1 MTPIDFDGSMDTAL
15 RRIAAIATG
24 QRGAFTRAQAVDVG
38 LTDRQLRRRVQSG
51 VLDQLGP
58 NSFRFTGRPLT
69 LADEL
74 SHLLLDVGE
83 PAHASGPTAAA
94 LHGFDGYAL
103 RRPFHIVVPRARNSR
118 RVGVR
123 VHTSGVLPLIDRT
136 TVDGIPATSPA
147 RTVIDLAR
155 EAHPSQL
162 SAALESAI
170 RDGGA
175 SEQALHRRIVALRS
189 QGRYGIPTLLDV
201 IDGSEVARGGA
212 SWLEREYLRLLA
224 AAGLPM
230 PRTQQVLTRAGDRSV
245 RVDCFFDATN
255 VVVELL
261 GYRFHRTPA
270 QMRRDTERANALL
283 SDGFL
288 PYQFTYQ
295 QVVEEQRYVV
305 DVTKSALQRRAA

>member
-1 MTPIDFDGSMDTAL
+1 MRPFGFGGAMDTAL

-38 LTDRQLRRRVQSG
+38 LTDRQLRRRVLSG

-58 NSFRFTGRPLT
+58 NAFRFTGTPVT

-74 SHLLLDVGE
+74 SHLLLDVGA
-83 PAHASGPTAAA
+83 PALACGPTAAA

-103 RRPFHIVVPRARNSR
+103 RRPLHIVVPRARNSR

-123 VHTSGVLPLIDRT
+123 VHTSGALPLIDRT

-147 RTVIDLAR
+147 RTIIDLAR

-170 RDGGA
+170 RDGGV
-175 SEQALHRRIVALRS
+175 SERALHRRIVALRS
-189 QGRYGIPTLLDV
+189 QGRWGIPALLDV
-201 IDGSEVARGGA
+201 IDGREVARGGA
-212 SWLEREYLRLLA
+212 SWLEREYLRLLSE
-224 AAGLPM
+224 AGLPM

-245 RVDCFFDATN
+245 RVDCFFDDTS

-270 QMRRDTERANALL
+270 QMRRDAERANALL

-288 PYQFTYQ
+288 PYQFTYE
-295 QVVEEQRYVV
+295 QVVTEQLYVV
-305 DVTKSALQRRAA
+305 DVTRRALHSHAA